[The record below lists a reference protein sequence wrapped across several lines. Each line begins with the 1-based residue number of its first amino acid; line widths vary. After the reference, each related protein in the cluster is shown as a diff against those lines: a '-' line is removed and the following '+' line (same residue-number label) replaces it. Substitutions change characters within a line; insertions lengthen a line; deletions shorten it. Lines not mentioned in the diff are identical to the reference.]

1 MPRRSS
7 RRRCCGSTCRSPA
20 RPVWTE
26 AARGSRLGVI
36 GGDIQGFPNG
46 RRLGD
51 DVVDI
56 ELLALAGAYDAN
68 HLGTAAPLANG
79 DGVSRN
85 DHEFSDR
92 FPYLAGPN
100 TEAVNQADGR
110 GDDAEHGA
118 AIVPGGSGS
127 SGGLTRTLVP
137 ALTGGAAL
145 LLLGAGAASLVRTRS
160 QTRRA
165 HTVPEF

>member
-1 MPRRSS
+1 MSL
-7 RRRCCGSTCRSPA
+7 T
-20 RPVWTE
+20 RPTGLDMQPLDQ
-26 AARGSRLGVI
+26 ASRLGVI

-46 RRLGD
+46 RRLAD

-68 HLGTAAPLANG
+68 NLGTAAPLAKG

-85 DHEFSDR
+85 DHDFSDE

-100 TEAVNQADGR
+100 TQAVNQAGGR
-110 GDDAEHGA
+110 GDADSASGA
-118 AIVPGGSGS
+118 AIIPSGSGT
-127 SGGLTRTLVP
+127 SGGVAQTLVP

-145 LLLGAGAASLVRTRS
+145 LLLGAGAVSLVQTRS
-160 QTRRA
+160 GPRPA
-165 HTVPEF
+165 NAVPEV